1 MNDRAPISDGSL
13 KTAFDKLAFLLTPTM
28 DNVSSFRS
36 VVNPEEIRAET
47 RDGSSAEDGLVDAF
61 GDLAA
66 LPVEVGERRPT
77 CLRCR

>member
-1 MNDRAPISDGSL
+1 
-13 KTAFDKLAFLLTPTM
+13 M
-28 DNVSSFRS
+28 DNVPSLCSS
-36 VVNPEEIRAET
+36 VAPEENGPET
-47 RDGSSAEDGLVDAF
+47 CDSSSMEDGLVDAF

>member
-1 MNDRAPISDGSL
+1 MDRVSGFCPSISS
-13 KTAFDKLAFLLTPTM
+13 
-28 DNVSSFRS
+28 
-36 VVNPEEIRAET
+36 EENGEANG
-47 RDGSSAEDGLVDAF
+47 DSSSADDELVDAF

>member
-1 MNDRAPISDGSL
+1 MEDVAGVCFSVIPDG
-13 KTAFDKLAFLLTPTM
+13 
-28 DNVSSFRS
+28 NG
-36 VVNPEEIRAET
+36 AET
-47 RDGSSAEDGLVDAF
+47 CDSSSPVDDELDDAF